1 MEMKKIKEKMTLH
14 PIMTIMILI
23 ALTIVISGIFT
34 LFGVQVTYNKVNV
47 NTLKYSTEV
56 ISANNLFSLSGIKY
70 IFSTTVS
77 NFVSFVPLSSLI
89 IILIGLGVMEKS
101 GFLKTVF
108 TLLTKN
114 AKKYTVT
121 FTLVLISVL
130 ASIIGDL
137 SFIILIP
144 IGALL
149 FIYGKRNPAIGII
162 ATFAGLTCGQGLN
175 ILFTSTD
182 SSLLSNTLTSAWTLD
197 SNYTISIGHL
207 HS

>member
-1 MEMKKIKEKMTLH
+1 MEIKKIKEKMTLH

-23 ALTIVISGIFT
+23 LFTIVVSGIFS
-34 LFGVQVTYNKVNV
+34 LFGVQVTYNEVNA

-56 ISANNLFSLSGIKY
+56 ISVNNLFSLSGIKY
-70 IFSTTVS
+70 IFSTTVA

-89 IILIGLGVMEKS
+89 IILIGIGVMEKS

-114 AKKYTVT
+114 SKKYSVT

-144 IGALL
+144 I
-149 FIYGKRNPAIGII
+149 Y
-162 ATFAGLTCGQGLN
+162 
-175 ILFTSTD
+175 
-182 SSLLSNTLTSAWTLD
+182 
-197 SNYTISIGHL
+197 
-207 HS
+207 

>member
-70 IFSTTVS
+70 IFSKTVS

-144 IGALL
+144 I
-149 FIYGKRNPAIGII
+149 
-162 ATFAGLTCGQGLN
+162 
-175 ILFTSTD
+175 
-182 SSLLSNTLTSAWTLD
+182 SA
-197 SNYTISIGHL
+197 
-207 HS
+207 